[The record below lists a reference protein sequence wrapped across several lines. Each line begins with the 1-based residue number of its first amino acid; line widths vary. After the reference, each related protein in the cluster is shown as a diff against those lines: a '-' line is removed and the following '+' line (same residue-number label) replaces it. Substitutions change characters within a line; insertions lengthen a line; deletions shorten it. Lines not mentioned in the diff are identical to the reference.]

1 MDKRVKQKLLDR
13 MNKVSKNSLGYIWRG
28 IPAKKNANED
38 FYDIMKS
45 PTKDFLF
52 PNNFH
57 YNNKIISNENSKNE
71 DKDFEKKEKNNEKR
85 NQKEVAIIKEYKGSK
100 ISNTFI

>member
-1 MDKRVKQKLLDR
+1 
-13 MNKVSKNSLGYIWRG
+13 
-28 IPAKKNANED
+28 
-38 FYDIMKS
+38 MKS